1 MPALTGLLPITT
13 PLALIAFIVAVAF
26 YAYRAHLLQR
36 RRTIT
41 SLPANDQIIAV
52 EATLNRFRID
62 TTGLKNPQ
70 KVELALAQIR
80 AQAQRF
86 LIGSIVV
93 CVLAIIAAIV
103 SLASLPLLEHPT
115 PPVNPPPG
123 ESHVG
128 PSQLET
134 AMIHVFGESILNLKS
149 ADFPNVKSYP
159 WGAIADDVLAG
170 PFVGSQ
176 ESYAR
181 RIVWNRTGQLVS
193 VFYFWKADA
202 VDPPANPVK
211 PPGGLVGPAPAPQL
225 NWARCENT
233 HLKQAYFSLM
243 QALSVTPTITR
254 QGGSN
259 YAYEGTFH
267 NVKIHFEHTEGDLKC
282 KEYIEIDI
290 GTLPVEGRTIW
301 QSFAGIFGD

>member
-13 PLALIAFIVAVAF
+13 PLALIAFIVAAAF

-36 RRTIT
+36 RRTIA
-41 SLPANDQIIAV
+41 SLPDADKLAAV

-62 TTGLKNPQ
+62 TTGLTNPE
-70 KVELALAQIR
+70 KVELAIAQIR
-80 AQAQRF
+80 AHAQRF

-103 SLASLPLLEHPT
+103 SVASLPLLERST
-115 PPVNPPPG
+115 PRVTPSPA
-123 ESHVG
+123 ESHVS

-134 AMIHVFGESILNLKS
+134 EIIHVFGESILNSKPT
-149 ADFPNVKSYP
+149 DFPNVKAYP
-159 WGAIADDVLAG
+159 WGAMADDVLAG
-170 PFVGSQ
+170 PFVGPK

-181 RIVWNRTGQLVS
+181 RIVWDRAGQLVS

-202 VDPPANPVK
+202 VDAPANPVE
-211 PPGGLVGPAPAPQL
+211 PPGGRVGPAPAPQL
-225 NWARCENT
+225 NLARCEDT
-233 HLKQAYFSLM
+233 HLRQAYFSLM
-243 QALSVTPTITR
+243 QALSVTPTITH

-267 NVKIHFEHTEGDLKC
+267 NVKTHFEHTEGDLKC

-290 GTLPVEGRTIW
+290 GTPPVEGRTIW
-301 QSFAGIFGD
+301 RSFAGIFGD